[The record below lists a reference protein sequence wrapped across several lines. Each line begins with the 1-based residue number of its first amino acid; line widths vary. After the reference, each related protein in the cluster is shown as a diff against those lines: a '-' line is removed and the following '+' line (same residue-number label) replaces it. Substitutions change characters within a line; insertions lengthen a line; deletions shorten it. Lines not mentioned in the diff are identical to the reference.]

1 MRKKSNPNHGE
12 LLRYKH
18 GCRCDLCRNANRL
31 KYTPT
36 TLIGPIPLEHG
47 TTKAYRY
54 YSCRCALCKRA
65 NADYCKAQRK
75 TPIGAAKLK
84 ASDRARRAAAT
95 EFMRSLKT
103 EPCTDCGVTYPPYVM
118 DFDHVRGDKLFT
130 IGMSTQTKSKQQIL
144 DEAAKCDVVCANCH
158 RKRTY
163 ERANPGVWP

>member
-1 MRKKSNPNHGE
+1 
-12 LLRYKH
+12 
-18 GCRCDLCRNANRL
+18 
-31 KYTPT
+31 
-36 TLIGPIPLEHG
+36 
-47 TTKAYRY
+47 
-54 YSCRCALCKRA
+54 
-65 NADYCKAQRK
+65 
-75 TPIGAAKLK
+75 
-84 ASDRARRAAAT
+84 
-95 EFMRSLKT
+95 MRSLKT